1 MVFATNNEHKLREI
15 RQILGNRIEIQS
27 LSDIGCT
34 EDIPE
39 DSDTLEG
46 NALQKARYVAG
57 KYGVDCF
64 ADDTGLHVDA
74 LDGAPGVYTARFGA
88 MNGFGDSHDAQA
100 NIRCLLAKMD
110 GKSDRRCRFRTVIA
124 LVRHAGGASA
134 TDAKGNGSA
143 TPVLEEHLFEGIVEG
158 RIVTGLRGE
167 NGFGYDPVFE
177 VEETGL
183 TFAEMGAD
191 GKNAVSH
198 RARAVARLAEFLK
211 G

>member
-15 RQILGNRIEIQS
+15 RQILGDTIEIRS
-27 LSDIGCT
+27 LADIGCN

-39 DSDTLEG
+39 DADTLEG
-46 NALQKARYVAG
+46 NALQKARYIAE

-74 LDGAPGVYTARFGA
+74 LNGAPGVYTARFGT
-88 MNGFGDSHDAQA
+88 MNGFGDSHDTTA

-110 GKSDRRCRFRTVIA
+110 GKENRQCRFRTVIA
-124 LVRHAGGASA
+124 LIQHKSLVG
-134 TDAKGNGSA
+134 TDKKQ
-143 TPVLEEHLFEGIVEG
+143 LEEHLFEGIVEG
-158 RIVTGLRGE
+158 KVVETLRGE

-183 TFAEMGAD
+183 TFAEMGPE

-211 G
+211 A

>member
-15 RQILGNRIEIQS
+15 RQILGDKIEIRS
-27 LSDIGCT
+27 LSDIGCN

-57 KYGVDCF
+57 KYEVDCF

-74 LDGAPGVYTARFGA
+74 IGGAPGVYTARFGS

-100 NIRCLLAKMD
+100 NIRCLLSKMK
-110 GKSDRRCRFRTVIA
+110 GQENRSCRFRTVIA
-124 LVRHAGGASA
+124 LVRHTGHG
-134 TDAKGNGSA
+134 T
-143 TPVLEEHLFEGIVEG
+143 LEEHLFEGIVEG
-158 RIVTGLRGE
+158 KVVATLRGT

-177 VEETGL
+177 VEDTGL
-183 TFAEMGAD
+183 TFAEMGAE

-198 RARAVARLAEFLK
+198 RARAVAKLAAFLK
-211 G
+211 QEF